1 MIKQN
6 EIAID
11 RTIAEILSA
20 VAERN
25 TLDVLKEKTS
35 IICKKY
41 FPKADSVFIT
51 SITSF
56 AACAQELYH
65 SKKIVYSEA
74 NRYKREEYKKNGVK

>member
-1 MIKQN
+1 MTKQN

-51 SITSF
+51 SITYF
-56 AACAQELYH
+56 AVCAQELYH

-74 NRYKREEYKKNGVK
+74 NRYKREEYKKTV